1 MNLLIIWAIVFYLIF
16 KFIRGFAYL
25 SVKRSSWQTQPDR
38 SQPTPKQNG
47 KVAIDQRDIVEAEF
61 EEIKNPKE

>member
-1 MNLLIIWAIVFYLIF
+1 LKLIIWAIIFYFIF

-25 SVKRSSWQTQPDR
+25 SVKRSPGQTPPNR
-38 SQPTPKQNG
+38 PQPTPKQNG
-47 KVAIDQRDIVEAEF
+47 KAAIDQRDIVEAEF

>member
-1 MNLLIIWAIVFYLIF
+1 MKLIIWAIIFYFIF

-25 SVKRSSWQTQPDR
+25 SVKRSTGQTQPNR
-38 SQPTPKQNG
+38 PQPTPKQNG
-47 KVAIDQRDIVEAEF
+47 KAAIDQRDIVEAEF